1 IIEHKNK
8 LATLKESVKEYN
20 NWRSYMQKRI
30 DYLQKQP
37 VSSAEEL
44 ITRDRTIYDMKK
56 ELLTQAQSAVE
67 SEAAVI
73 LEYGLIK

>member
-1 IIEHKNK
+1 
-8 LATLKESVKEYN
+8 
-20 NWRSYMQKRI
+20 MQKRI

-56 ELLTQAQSAVE
+56 ELLSQAQSAVE